1 MGILYV
7 VATPIGNLGDITL
20 RALQT
25 FKDVDVIACED
36 TRRTRALLSHY
47 SISTPTISFGHDNS
61 RVGRITGLLSAGQ
74 DVALVTDAGTPGIS
88 DPGSGAVKAARAEG
102 YPVIPIPGV
111 SVLTALLSVS
121 GQGLQGIKF
130 YGFCS
135 PKPGRRRSQLKQ
147 LLSENGPFVL
157 FEAPH
162 RILKTLKELSLLAS
176 HRQIMLVR
184 ELTKV
189 HEEIVF
195 GSAEELIMTLSN
207 RNKILGELAL
217 LITGEK

>member
-1 MGILYV
+1 
-7 VATPIGNLGDITL
+7 
-20 RALQT
+20 
-25 FKDVDVIACED
+25 
-36 TRRTRALLSHY
+36 
-47 SISTPTISFGHDNS
+47 
-61 RVGRITGLLSAGQ
+61 
-74 DVALVTDAGTPGIS
+74 
-88 DPGSGAVKAARAEG
+88 
-102 YPVIPIPGV
+102 
-111 SVLTALLSVS
+111 
-121 GQGLQGIKF
+121 
-130 YGFCS
+130 
-135 PKPGRRRSQLKQ
+135 PGRRRSQLKQ